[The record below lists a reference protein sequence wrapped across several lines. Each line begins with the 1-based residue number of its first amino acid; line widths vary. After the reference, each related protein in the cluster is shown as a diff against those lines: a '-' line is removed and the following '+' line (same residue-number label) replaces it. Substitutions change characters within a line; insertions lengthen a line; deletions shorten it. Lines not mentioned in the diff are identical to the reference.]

1 MFHIFSLKITKRK
14 ALAFANF
21 EAIER
26 FSHTKILSK
35 NLALL
40 ALRLFSITLIIL
52 AVAGI
57 NYSYIGKIAEIN
69 FILAIDASGSMLA
82 TDFIPNRFEAAKNS
96 ALEFVNILPFET
108 KVGLVTFSGATFIRI
123 KPTKDEFKVTE
134 AIKNIETEL
143 IAGTAIG
150 DAIITSTNIL
160 LAEQPPNSLILI
172 TDGQNNIGA
181 SIQEA
186 VEYSK
191 SHNIIINTIGI
202 GTEEGGTFENY
213 NESIISIVNYKDLE
227 FIASETNG
235 KSFLVSN
242 EQDMK
247 KAYSEIANIKEGSKT
262 IELKNYLLILGML
275 VLSIEWLL
283 LSSKYRT
290 IP

>member
-35 NLALL
+35 NLVLL
-40 ALRLFSITLIIL
+40 ALRVLSITLIIL
-52 AVAGI
+52 AVASI
-57 NYSYIGKIAEIN
+57 NYSYIGEIAEMN

-82 TDFIPNRFEAAKNS
+82 TDFTPNRFEAAKSS
-96 ALEFVNILPFET
+96 ALEFIDVLPFET
-108 KVGLVTFSGATFIRI
+108 KVGLVTFSGASFIKI
-123 KPTKDEFKVTE
+123 KPTKDEFIIKE

-143 IAGTAIG
+143 VAGTAIG

-191 SHNIIINTIGI
+191 NHNIMINTIGI

-213 NESIISIVNYKDLE
+213 NESIISIINYKDLE

-247 KAYSEIANIKEGSKT
+247 KAYSEIADVKEGSKT
-262 IELKNYLLILGML
+262 IELKNYLLILGI
-275 VLSIEWLL
+275 VILSIEWIL